1 MFSFVLTI
9 ISLSLLEFV
18 GDSNFKFF
26 ARTDR
31 PLYLMFG
38 LLAYVAMVGVL
49 VAALKQ
55 GNIIFTNGMW
65 DGVSAILSTVL
76 AYVLY
81 KERLSN
87 NYQWTGL
94 AMVIAGCGL
103 LGFGK
108 VPK

>member
-1 MFSFVLTI
+1 
-9 ISLSLLEFV
+9 
-18 GDSNFKFF
+18 
-26 ARTDR
+26 
-31 PLYLMFG
+31 
-38 LLAYVAMVGVL
+38 
-49 VAALKQ
+49 
-55 GNIIFTNGMW
+55 MW
-65 DGVSAILSTVL
+65 DGISAILSTVL

-108 VPK
+108 IPK